1 MWEIFTDILQWARVG
16 LYVSEY
22 IYKIKVRYNRCSY
35 LTYLKLYMKA
45 QLISSPIC
53 QIDTNLLFGINYCMH
68 EYSSFL
74 GETWWLKPL
83 PTEIL
88 CSLKFP
94 PLPSLNVHAT
104 FESGF
109 IPILAVMQ
117 SYAPLVKGCKML
129 PLWTIQAFKLSLYSL
144 HSEAN
149 QSKVVS
155 IFIWASP
162 KHSEFIFLWFLLLNC
177 PKVAKPQ

>member
-1 MWEIFTDILQWARVG
+1 M
-16 LYVSEY
+16 SEY
-22 IYKIKVRYNRCSY
+22 IYKIKVGYNRCSY

-53 QIDTNLLFGINYCMH
+53 QIDTNLLFSINYCMH

-74 GETWWLKPL
+74 GETWWLKLL

-88 CSLKFP
+88 SSLKFP
-94 PLPSLNVHAT
+94 TPPSLNLCAT

-109 IPILAVMQ
+109 IPVLAVMQ
-117 SYAPLVKGCKML
+117 SFAPLDKGCKML
-129 PLWTIQAFKLSLYSL
+129 PLWTIQASKLSLYSF

-162 KHSEFIFLWFLLLNC
+162 KCSELIFLWFLLLNS
-177 PKVAKPQ
+177 PKYLGLSNLGGDAGC